1 MIFYSKFASFG
12 ILKIIVKYF
21 YYFLSASRIILMLMK
36 PIKSSGGIFQASV
49 QWVAETSPGP
59 SLNRSGVRGEGAQM
73 SAAFIINT
81 WWHLNRNVICSQ
93 NFIAVEHISLF
104 IWNGQF
110 LRLDISFQT
119 GGKTLIHVHGLQTQ
133 AGLLDTFE
141 RWIFNRQRRRIG
153 NVLLW

>member
-36 PIKSSGGIFQASV
+36 PIKVLAEYSKHLSRVGGWDQK
-49 QWVAETSPGP
+49 
-59 SLNRSGVRGEGAQM
+59 RSGVRGEVLTTQL